1 MLVGELVEHNML
13 INSLKVFGP
22 VALWKV
28 RLGVMNSQSAYG
40 SHVLEVVTTN
50 RNTYGACVCSQTQF
64 LITFDFLLLQHLRN
78 MIYLHMY
85 IYILYAQYFTI
96 LYLLFW

>member
-40 SHVLEVVTTN
+40 SHVLEIVTTN

-78 MIYLHMY
+78 MIYLHIY